1 MPMINY
7 FKQLHAGK
15 LLLWCYLIWYLSISI
30 IYFDDDARL
39 WLTALGISLIVG
51 FALVLSTTCWPVD
64 IKTLDRWQTLRLFL
78 IPFCVSS
85 YSLLIKDKNCFL
97 IFPPDL
103 ETNSIA
109 LSAIFSFLLFV
120 VLIKKLTAGSFT
132 LRCNKE

>member
-97 IFPPDL
+97 IFPPEL